1 MRMYADANLP
11 EARAGK
17 WAARYEQRNSGRDDI
32 WRGRLSPAEIRR
44 SRQGYYGSI
53 SFVDEQIGRILEA
66 LEKRGWLDET
76 LIVFT
81 SDHGDMT
88 GDQNL
93 WRKSYAYEPS
103 AHIPMLMRWP
113 SGLIS
118 AARGQNLPQPVELR
132 DLLPT
137 FMEAASAPLN
147 REIDRRSLLSL
158 VRNSGAGWREYIDL
172 EHNITYSPENH
183 WNALTDGRLKYIFHA
198 RDGEEQLFDLES
210 DPHELQDLASDP
222 RYEPKLRIW
231 RQRLIDHFSE
241 RGEPFLKNGKLALRP
256 EGLMLSPNFP
266 KV

>member
-1 MRMYADANLP
+1 
-11 EARAGK
+11 
-17 WAARYEQRNSGRDDI
+17 
-32 WRGRLSPAEIRR
+32 
-44 SRQGYYGSI
+44 
-53 SFVDEQIGRILEA
+53 
-66 LEKRGWLDET
+66 
-76 LIVFT
+76 
-81 SDHGDMT
+81 
-88 GDQNL
+88 
-93 WRKSYAYEPS
+93 
-103 AHIPMLMRWP
+103 MRWP

-147 REIDRRSLLSL
+147 REIDGRSLLSL

-210 DPHELQDLASDP
+210 DPHELQDLAADP

-256 EGLMLSPNFP
+256 GGLMLSPNFP